1 VTSYGDNLQA
11 CNKLSMKLKFHYRNH
26 TQRFYGLKGMMLHAS
41 MSDKTMMREPLAYS
55 IFREMGLPTVRQ
67 VHISTCASSKT
78 TSNLSLLVTL
88 ARF

>member
-1 VTSYGDNLQA
+1 
-11 CNKLSMKLKFHYRNH
+11 MKLKFHYRNH

-67 VHISTCASSKT
+67 VHIDVRVVSSQAIRQV
-78 TSNLSLLVTL
+78 LVIL
-88 ARF
+88 RAIS